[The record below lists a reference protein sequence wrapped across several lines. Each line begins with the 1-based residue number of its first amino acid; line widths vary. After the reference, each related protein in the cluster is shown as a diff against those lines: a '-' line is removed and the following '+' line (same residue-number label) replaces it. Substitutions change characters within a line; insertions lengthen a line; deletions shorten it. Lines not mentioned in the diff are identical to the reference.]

1 MPGMDAPQSLEGRI
15 VQVLPQSN
23 NKQAELLITSLDLSR
38 PLDSLLDPFVA
49 AWPLATCY
57 LLPQYLRSFYLPFHC
72 DTLYVS
78 CFYSLRHCT
87 DWRQY
92 RVDNTWKQC
101 RRGLVIL
108 QNTGWMMRRAS
119 KWYHARP
126 LVWMTAWN
134 TLEKSHRSNHQVIE
148 SSARH
153 QTRSLYDNV
162 LGESAQFSSHVKIGD
177 IPHSQLSS
185 MSHRSRHGGC

>member
-92 RVDNTWKQC
+92 RVDNTWKQSP
-101 RRGLVIL
+101 GPGYFAKHGMDDASSL
-108 QNTGWMMRRAS
+108 QMVPRAS
-119 KWYHARP
+119 TC
-126 LVWMTAWN
+126 VDDC
-134 TLEKSHRSNHQVIE
+134 LEH
-148 SSARH
+148 
-153 QTRSLYDNV
+153 
-162 LGESAQFSSHVKIGD
+162 LGKVAS
-177 IPHSQLSS
+177 
-185 MSHRSRHGGC
+185 